1 MIAQSVIRQWR
12 SRASWISDSQVEQDL
27 VLSRAMVELF
37 GHAELSKNLALRGG
51 TSFNKL
57 YLRDG
62 ARYSEDIDLVQ
73 VEAAPIGPTIS
84 IIREL
89 LGPWLGEASYSA
101 SKGNATLRFGFAA
114 EADGG
119 PMGLKVEINT
129 REHFAV
135 FGYAYHRYTMETPWF
150 EGKANVQTY
159 VLDELLGTKMR
170 ALYQRKKSRDLFDLW
185 RGMTTPGVSPEN
197 MVKAFKAYM
206 KHGSKLVTAEDYVA
220 NLAEKL
226 KDKTFMTDIRPLLA
240 PGQDYDPHVAGNM
253 ILKKL
258 IPLMKE

>member
-1 MIAQSVIRQWR
+1 MIAQSVIQQWR
-12 SRASWISDSQVEQDL
+12 SRAPWVSDLQVEQDL
-27 VLSRAMVELF
+27 VLSRAMVEIFSHPKLAA
-37 GHAELSKNLALRGG
+37 GLALRGG

-57 YLRDG
+57 YMNDG

-73 VEAAPIGPTIS
+73 TKAEPIGGTLTA
-84 IIREL
+84 IREL
-89 LGPWLGEASYSA
+89 LGPWLGEAGYSS

-114 EADGG
+114 EADGA

-135 FGYAYHRYTMETPWF
+135 FGYAHHPYAMETPWF
-150 EGKANVQTY
+150 EGNAKVQTY

-170 ALYQRKKSRDLFDLW
+170 ALYQRKKGRDLFDLW
-185 RGMTTPGVSPEN
+185 HGMAVKGVSPSK
-197 MVKAFKAYM
+197 MVQAFQAYM
-206 KHGSKLVTAEDYVA
+206 KHGGTPVAAEDYVT

-226 KDKTFMTDIRPLLA
+226 KDKAFMTDIRPLLA
-240 PGQDYDPHVAGNM
+240 PGQDYDPYVAGNL

-258 IPLMKE
+258 IPLMK